1 MEVKPQIH
9 LFSYPSHSFVLRV
22 ERHICTTDP
31 VGPEELDVVGTH
43 LRGADELA
51 SLQQVR
57 RVDFTTSQ
65 NLGLPQQHHS
75 HWLGWKDFREAT

>member
-1 MEVKPQIH
+1 M
-9 LFSYPSHSFVLRV
+9 FPSNLFVLSLLGEWRGTCV
-22 ERHICTTDP
+22 TTDP

-75 HWLGWKDFREAT
+75 HWLG